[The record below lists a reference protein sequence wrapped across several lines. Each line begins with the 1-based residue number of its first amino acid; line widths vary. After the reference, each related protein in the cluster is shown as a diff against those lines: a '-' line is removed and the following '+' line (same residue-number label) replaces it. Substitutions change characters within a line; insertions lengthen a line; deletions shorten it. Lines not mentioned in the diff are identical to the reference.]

1 MNIKAENKM
10 CYSVQE
16 MAAVLGI
23 GKNKAYNLINRADFP
38 AVKLDGR
45 YIIPVDALR
54 RWLNEQA
61 DRPSPSN
68 FRS

>member
-23 GKNKAYNLINRADFP
+23 GKNKAYNLLNRADFP

-45 YIIPVDALR
+45 HIIPVDALR

-61 DRPSPSN
+61 GN
-68 FRS
+68 

>member
-61 DRPSPSN
+61 GN
-68 FRS
+68 